1 MKRIIITIAISTL
14 FSTTILAQ
22 TNQRSRHEEQ
32 TPLNAGKNNFEVI
45 DNVKY
50 ELLDTVLFNLY
61 RTQKPI
67 VNAKGFPP
75 YATYYFFKTTNNKIL
90 PLTIQYLKEGLSIRT
105 PLFHYALDAHFRSD
119 AELVAWDPWQH
130 VYKVKYLLN
139 QALQNKTN

>member
-14 FSTTILAQ
+14 YSTVILAQ
-22 TNQRSRHEEQ
+22 TNQSNRHEEQ

-45 DNVKY
+45 DHVKY
-50 ELLDTVLFNLY
+50 ELMDTVLFNLY

-90 PLTIQYLKEGLSIRT
+90 PLTIQYLKEAYPSV
-105 PLFHYALDAHFRSD
+105 PSFHYALDAHFRSD
-119 AELVAWDPWQH
+119 AELIAWDPWQH

-139 QALQNKTN
+139 QALQNKAN